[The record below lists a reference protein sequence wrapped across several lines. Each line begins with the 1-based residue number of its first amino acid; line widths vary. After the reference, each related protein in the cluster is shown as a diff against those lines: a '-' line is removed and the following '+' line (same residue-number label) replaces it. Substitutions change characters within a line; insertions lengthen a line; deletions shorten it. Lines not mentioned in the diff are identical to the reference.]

1 MASVIDIC
9 NVALGHLGNSR
20 RIASIDPP
28 DGSAEADYA
37 ATFYPIALAEALEMS
52 DWSFARKRQVLGLL
66 STNESSIWAYA
77 YAKPSDCLVVRRIP
91 TGNPT
96 AAEQD
101 TEPFDVEGDVIYTNK
116 AGATLVYTRPITDP
130 AKFTPS
136 FVSGLGYLVG
146 SYMAGPIIKGAEGA
160 GASQSLRKVAA
171 SVFKS
176 AITVDANKTNAEP
189 QHVPSSILA
198 RNGAATSVTPS
209 SDEYTHGSGYGIV

>member
-1 MASVIDIC
+1 MASIIDIC
-9 NVALGHLGNSR
+9 NVALGHLGNAR

-66 STNESSIWAYA
+66 ATNDSSVWAYA
-77 YAKPSDCLVVRRIP
+77 YAKPSDCLVARRIP
-91 TGNPT
+91 TGAPG

-116 AGATLVYTRPITDP
+116 ASAVMVYTRPITDP
-130 AKFTPS
+130 TKFTPS
-136 FVSGLGYLVG
+136 FITGLGYLVG

-171 SVFKS
+171 QVFKS

-209 SDEYTHGSGYGIV
+209 SDEYTYGSGYGIV